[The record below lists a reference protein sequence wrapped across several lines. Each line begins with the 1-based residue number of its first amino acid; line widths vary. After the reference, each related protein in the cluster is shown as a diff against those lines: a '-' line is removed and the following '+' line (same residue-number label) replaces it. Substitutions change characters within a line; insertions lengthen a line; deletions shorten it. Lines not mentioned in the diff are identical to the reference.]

1 MWKGS
6 LQHLRYRV
14 VMYVIN
20 LPLKY
25 TVSYKGQ
32 NVGFQWCPNVF
43 DVYPR
48 CSLSVMHVILIS
60 FISAQMVICWLC
72 GDIYKTL
79 YFIVRI
85 APMQFWVCSSL
96 QVMVDIMILLQVWV
110 YKDRRVQLHPKSPRT
125 KSARINLE

>member
-1 MWKGS
+1 
-6 LQHLRYRV
+6 
-14 VMYVIN
+14 
-20 LPLKY
+20 
-25 TVSYKGQ
+25 
-32 NVGFQWCPNVF
+32 
-43 DVYPR
+43 
-48 CSLSVMHVILIS
+48 
-60 FISAQMVICWLC
+60 MVICWLC

>member
-1 MWKGS
+1 M
-6 LQHLRYRV
+6 
-14 VMYVIN
+14 
-20 LPLKY
+20 PCC
-25 TVSYKGQ
+25 KGQ
-32 NVGFQWCPNVF
+32 NVGSQWCPNVF

-48 CSLSVMHVILIS
+48 CSLSVVHVILTS
-60 FISAQMVICWLC
+60 FSNVYFSAQMVICWLC